1 MFKYIFKLTHVKYI
15 LINFMLRYLYEY
27 EFYHAKSIWQHKM
40 IIKLETIQVWIVSDN
55 IGHHIGHEI
64 DNLIVHQIEI
74 SITVDKIIITTR

>member
-1 MFKYIFKLTHVKYI
+1 
-15 LINFMLRYLYEY
+15 MLRYLYEY

-74 SITVDKIIITTR
+74 SITVDEIIITTRRWICTQQPTLEQINKLL